1 MDNTNQTQT
10 IIDVEENFGGDLEAA
25 ISSANDGDIVRLGEA
40 KTYTTSGIVVDKD
53 ITINGQ
59 QGSVVDGG
67 GTSNAIFDLVAGAS
81 GATIQNLEITNG
93 NNGVRIDEATDVTLQ
108 NLEIHNIGITETI
121 REGKNNS
128 GITLS
133 YADGFQILDSEL
145 YNIGRAGV
153 GINNTDGGT
162 VSRLN
167 IEDIN
172 LAGENAQSYDAA
184 GIKTFNTNDILI
196 SDNELSGINAIG
208 IWNDITTG
216 TTIEGNVITGVGEDF
231 LKPDFNPNVD
241 IFGIYNEKSHKA
253 VIRNNEVTATD
264 DFLAFQATEF
274 STQTMVLENNDF
286 SSQEINTTDYWT
298 NEKAEIYVAVTEDPR
313 AGGFE
318 LFEESFFAQANISG
332 TE

>member
-1 MDNTNQTQT
+1 MDNTNQTGTT
-10 IIDVEENFGGDLEAA
+10 INVETDFGGDLEAA
-25 ISSANDGDIVRLGEA
+25 IAAATNGDVVELGA
-40 KTYTTSGIVVDKD
+40 KTYTTSGIVINKD
-53 ITINGQ
+53 ITINGRE
-59 QGSVVDGG
+59 GSVVDGG
-67 GTSNAIFDLVAGAS
+67 GTSNAIFDLIAEGS
-81 GATIQNLEITNG
+81 GTTIQNVEITNG

-145 YNIGRAGV
+145 YNIGRTGV
-153 GINNTDGGT
+153 GVNNTDGGV
-162 VSRLN
+162 VSGLT

-196 SDNELSGINAIG
+196 SDNELSGINAIS

-216 TTIEGNVITGVGEDF
+216 TTIDNNVITGVGEDF

-241 IFGIYNEKSHKA
+241 IFGIYNEKSHNS
-253 VIRNNEVTATD
+253 VVTNNQATAID
-264 DFLAFQATEF
+264 GFLAFKSTEF
-274 STQTMVLENNDF
+274 STQTMVFENNDF
-286 SSQEINTTDYWT
+286 SSQELNTTDFWT
-298 NEKAEIYVAVTEDPR
+298 NEKAEIYVAVTPDPR

-318 LFEESFFAQANISG
+318 LFEESFFEQANIG
-332 TE
+332 GAD

>member
-1 MDNTNQTQT
+1 M
-10 IIDVEENFGGDLEAA
+10 VELG
-25 ISSANDGDIVRLGEA
+25 AN
-40 KTYTTSGIVVDKD
+40 TYTTSGIVVDKD
-53 ITINGQ
+53 ITISGQ
-59 QGSVVDGG
+59 EGSVVNGG
-67 GTSNAIFDLVAGAS
+67 GTSNAIFDLIAGGS
-81 GATIQNLEITNG
+81 GTTIENVEITNG

-108 NLEIHNIGITETI
+108 NLEIHNIGITETL

-145 YNIGRAGV
+145 YNIGRTGV
-153 GINNTDGGT
+153 GVNNTDGGVVSGLT
-162 VSRLN
+162 V
-167 IEDIN
+167 EDVN

-196 SDNELSGINAIG
+196 SDNELSGINAIS

-216 TTIEGNVITGVGEDF
+216 TTIEDNVITGVGEDF

-241 IFGIYNEKSHKA
+241 IFGIYNEKSHNS
-253 VIRNNEVTATD
+253 VVRGNDVTAID
-264 DFLAFQATEF
+264 GFLAFKSTEF
-274 STQTMVLENNDF
+274 STRTMVLEDNNF
-286 SSQEINTTDYWT
+286 SSQEINTTDFWT
-298 NEKAEIYVAVTEDPR
+298 NEKAEIYVAVTPDPR

-318 LFEESFFAQANISG
+318 LFEESFFEQANITG

>member
-1 MDNTNQTQT
+1 MA
-10 IIDVEENFGGDLEAA
+10 IINVEQDFNGNLEAA
-25 ISSANDGDIVRLGEA
+25 ISSAENGDTVSLGA
-40 KTYTTSGIVVDKD
+40 NTYTTSGITIDKD
-53 ITINGQ
+53 ITVEGQ
-59 QGSVVDGG
+59 EGSIVDGG
-67 GTSNAIFDLVAGAS
+67 GTSNAIFELTSGAS

-93 NNGVRIDEATDVTLQ
+93 NIGIRADSAEDIVLQ
-108 NLEIHNIGITETI
+108 DLEIHNIGIEETI
-121 REGKNNS
+121 RDGKNNV
-128 GITLS
+128 GISLF

-145 YNIGRAGV
+145 YDIGRKGV
-153 GINNTDGGT
+153 GVNDTVGGT
-162 VSRLN
+162 VDGLT
-167 IEDIN
+167 IEDVN